1 MMVVRGRWLLGS
13 LVIGALA
20 LPAAAAGPDTE
31 QITRYYRKKNNI
43 PPAQK
48 VSVENLHDSTGIKGA
63 KEGELQLGDPPNV
76 KKVTFIASA
85 DGHYVIFGDIE
96 DVTVDPSKA
105 VMAKINLKGE
115 PSRGPDA
122 AKVTVVEFSD
132 FQCPF
137 CSRGYNTMEQQVL
150 KEYGDKVKFY
160 YKHYPLPFHP
170 WAQLGA
176 VATECAKQQK
186 DITADNLKDKAHAI
200 LADAKID
207 QAKFDD
213 CLDNKKTLDKVKADM
228 AEGSSVGVTGTPS
241 LVVNGRLL
249 VGAQPFEAFKNVI
262 DDELASAK

>member
-1 MMVVRGRWLLGS
+1 MEITSGDAVPLRPGRAEVALQDGRLGVAGGCGVAVERRGAQLRLQDGDGVVERDR
-13 LVIGALA
+13 LA
-20 LPAAAAGPDTE
+20 
-31 QITRYYRKKNNI
+31 
-43 PPAQK
+43 
-48 VSVENLHDSTGIKGA
+48 VE
-63 KEGELQLGDPPNV
+63 LGDP
-76 KKVTFIASA
+76 FIASA

-150 KEYGDKVKFY
+150 KQYVDKVKFY

-170 WAQLGA
+170 WAQAGA
-176 VATECAKQQK
+176 VATECAKQQKPDACWTLYKGLFEQQK

-241 LVVNGRLL
+241 FVVNGRLL